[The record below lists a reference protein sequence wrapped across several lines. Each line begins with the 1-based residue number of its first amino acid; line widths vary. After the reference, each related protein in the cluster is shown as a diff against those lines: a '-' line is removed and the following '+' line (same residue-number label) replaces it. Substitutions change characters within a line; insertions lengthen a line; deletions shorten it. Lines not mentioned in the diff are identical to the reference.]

1 MNRLSQKQRIEVIAA
16 LVEGNSVRATCRL
29 TGVAMNTVLK
39 LLRDAGMAFAK
50 YQEENLRG
58 LTCRRIQCDE
68 VWAFCYA
75 KEKNV
80 PDQHKGKWG
89 YGDVWTWVALD
100 ADSKLVPCWYLGR
113 RDAADAS
120 VFIANL
126 SERLKHRI
134 QLTTDGHAAY
144 LDAVEGAFG
153 YNVDYAMLIK
163 LYGSVTKEEAR
174 RYSPATCTGT
184 ETKIIEG
191 NPDPAKISTS
201 YAERQNLT
209 MRMHM
214 RRFTRLTNA
223 FSKKVENLEHAL
235 ALYFMYYNFS
245 RVHQTLKTT
254 PAMAAGVADH
264 VWSLDEVVAL
274 LESK

>member
-1 MNRLSQKQRIEVIAA
+1 MNKLSQKQRTQVIAA
-16 LVEGNSVRATCRL
+16 LVGGNSVRAACRL
-29 TGVAMNTVLK
+29 TGVALNTVLK
-39 LLRDAGMAFAK
+39 LLRDAGMAVAK
-50 YQEENLRG
+50 YQEQNLRG

-80 PDQHKGKWG
+80 PDKHKGEFG
-89 YGDVWTWVALD
+89 FGDVWTWVALD
-100 ADSKLVPCWYLGR
+100 ADSKLVPCWYVGR
-113 RDAADAS
+113 RDSETAA
-120 VFIANL
+120 VFISNL
-126 SERLKHRI
+126 AERLKHRI
-134 QLTTDGHAAY
+134 QLTPDGHTAY

-174 RYSPATCTGT
+174 RYSPAKCLGT
-184 ETKIIEG
+184 ETQVIEG
-191 NPDPAKISTS
+191 KPDPALVSTS
-201 YAERQNLT
+201 YVERQNLT

-245 RVHQTLKTT
+245 RVHQTLKMT

-264 VWSLDEVVAL
+264 VWSVEDIVAL
-274 LESK
+274 IPN